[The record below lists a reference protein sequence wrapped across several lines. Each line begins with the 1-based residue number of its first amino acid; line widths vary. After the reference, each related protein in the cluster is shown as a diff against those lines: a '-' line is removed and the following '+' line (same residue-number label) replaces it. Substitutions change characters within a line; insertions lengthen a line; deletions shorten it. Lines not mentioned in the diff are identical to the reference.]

1 MAKPYGRLY
10 QKGKNV
16 SIMGIDTYD
25 VWPIGSI
32 FMSIYPTNPSTY
44 FGGTWVKLSGGFI
57 YASTATS
64 GTKGESGNGSGTAV
78 SAATGNTG
86 STAITIDQMPSH
98 THSHREW
105 VFNGASVNTGYHYGL
120 NLAMN
125 TGTWIDKGYAGDG
138 ELGFGNYYTGGGQGH
153 THSLGSHTHNIPY
166 IVVYVWKRTA

>member
-10 QKGKNV
+10 QKDKNV

-25 VWPIGSI
+25 VWPVGSI
-32 FMSIYPTNPSTY
+32 FMSIYSTNPSTY

-86 STAITIDQMPSH
+86 STTLTVNQIPGH
-98 THSHREW
+98 THNFRSDGTQMVNVTSGW
-105 VFNGASVNTGYHYGL
+105 VTNYDFVSINQGGGGYRLQFAVPTAS
-120 NLAMN
+120 
-125 TGTWIDKGYAGDG
+125 
-138 ELGFGNYYTGGGQGH
+138 TGGGQGH
-153 THSLGSHTHNIPY
+153 THSLGSHTHNVPY
-166 IVVYVWKRTA
+166 IAVYVWKRTA